1 MNEEK
6 RPEENSVNGSN
17 PAGNSRTSGSPN
29 PSLLNAD
36 GPTPSPS
43 NSDSPNLSP
52 SNRDAPNRELRNG
65 GDPSSMP
72 TRSDVLALWRSLKD
86 VDATLPEDLTVE
98 EITAAGDA
106 ADLRNKPLGECW
118 QRSRCPMPRLR
129 IATGMEERLIP
140 WYSLLEVRVDASFRI
155 FELFLS
161 GNTVCRIVSRQPQ
174 EELYAH
180 LQLERVK
187 VIHPAAGVSVSFE

>member
-6 RPEENSVNGSN
+6 RSEENAENSSSRT
-17 PAGNSRTSGSPN
+17 GNSRSPVSPN
-29 PSLLNAD
+29 PS
-36 GPTPSPS
+36 PS
-43 NSDSPNLSP
+43 NPN
-52 SNRDAPNRELRNG
+52 APNRELRNG
-65 GDPSSMP
+65 GEPSSMP

-118 QRSRCPMPRLR
+118 QRSLCPMPRIR

-140 WYSLLEVRVDASFRI
+140 WYSLLEVRVDSSFRI

-161 GNTVCRIVSRQPQ
+161 SNTVCRIVSRQPQ

-187 VIHPAAGVSVSFE
+187 VIHPAAGVAVSFE

>member
-6 RPEENSVNGSN
+6 RSEENATNSSRT
-17 PAGNSRTSGSPN
+17 GNSRSPVSPN
-29 PSLLNAD
+29 PSLSNA
-36 GPTPSPS
+36 
-43 NSDSPNLSP
+43 DSPNLSP

-72 TRSDVLALWRSLKD
+72 TRSGVLALWRSLKD

-140 WYSLLEVRVDASFRI
+140 WYSLLEVRVDSSFRI

-161 GNTVCRIVSRQPQ
+161 GNTICRIVSRQPQ

-187 VIHPAAGVSVSFE
+187 VIHPAAGVAVSFE

>member
-6 RPEENSVNGSN
+6 RSEENSANGSSRT
-17 PAGNSRTSGSPN
+17 GNSRSPVSPP
-29 PSLLNAD
+29 PSLSNANS
-36 GPTPSPS
+36 PSPS
-43 NSDSPNLSP
+43 LS
-52 SNRDAPNRELRNG
+52 NHDAPNRELRNSG
-65 GDPSSMP
+65 ESSSLP

-118 QRSRCPMPRLR
+118 QRSRCPMPRIRL
-129 IATGMEERLIP
+129 AAGMEERLIP

-161 GNTVCRIVSRQPQ
+161 GDTVCRIVSRQPQ

-187 VIHPAAGVSVSFE
+187 VIHPAAGVAVSFE

>member
-6 RPEENSVNGSN
+6 RSEENSVNGSN
-17 PAGNSRTSGSPN
+17 PARNSRTSGSP
-29 PSLLNAD
+29 
-36 GPTPSPS
+36 TPFPS
-43 NSDSPNLSP
+43 NPN
-52 SNRDAPNRELRNG
+52 APDRELRNG
-65 GDPSSMP
+65 GEPSSKP

-98 EITAAGDA
+98 EISAAGDA
-106 ADLRNKPLGECW
+106 ADLRKKPLGECW
-118 QRSRCPMPRLR
+118 QRSRCPMPRIRL
-129 IATGMEERLIP
+129 ATGMEERLIP
-140 WYSLLEVRVDASFRI
+140 WYSILEIRVDSSFRI

-187 VIHPAAGVSVSFE
+187 VIHPAAGVAVSFEVGL

>member
-6 RPEENSVNGSN
+6 RSEENSVNGSR
-17 PAGNSRTSGSPN
+17 AGNSRSSHSPN
-29 PSLLNAD
+29 PSPSNHDA
-36 GPTPSPS
+36 PNPSPA
-43 NSDSPNLSP
+43 NY
-52 SNRDAPNRELRNG
+52 DAPNRELRNG
-65 GDPSSMP
+65 GEPSSMP

-140 WYSLLEVRVDASFRI
+140 WYSLLEVRVDSSFRI

-161 GNTVCRIVSRQPQ
+161 GNTICRIVSRQPQ

-187 VIHPAAGVSVSFE
+187 VIHPAAGVAVSFE

>member
-6 RPEENSVNGSN
+6 RSEENAENSSSRT
-17 PAGNSRTSGSPN
+17 GNSRSPVSPN
-29 PSLLNAD
+29 PS
-36 GPTPSPS
+36 PS
-43 NSDSPNLSP
+43 NPNAPNLSP
-52 SNRDAPNRELRNG
+52 SNPGAPNRELRNG
-65 GDPSSMP
+65 GEPSSMP

-140 WYSLLEVRVDASFRI
+140 WYSLLEVRVDSSFRI

-161 GNTVCRIVSRQPQ
+161 GNTICRIVSRQPQ

-187 VIHPAAGVSVSFE
+187 VIHPAAGVAVSFE